1 MEIFTMLVTL
11 KDSNATRIY
20 LCGRIIE
27 SDNGRFEVS
36 EEEYALNEAVLEPV
50 DKKAGKIIKPKT
62 KSDETET
69 EVDNEEDSTKE
80 S

>member
-1 MEIFTMLVTL
+1 MLVTL

-36 EEEYALNEAVLEPV
+36 EEEYALNESVLEPV
-50 DKKAGKIIKPKT
+50 DKKAGKVIKPKT

>member
-1 MEIFTMLVTL
+1 MEIHMLVTL

-50 DKKAGKIIKPKT
+50 DKKAGKVIKPKT

>member
-1 MEIFTMLVTL
+1 MLVTL

-36 EEEYALNEAVLEPV
+36 EEEYALNGTVLEPI
-50 DKKAGKIIKPKT
+50 DKKAGKVIKPKT
-62 KSDETET
+62 KSTDEDVAEAD
-69 EVDNEEDSTKE
+69 EVSA

>member
-1 MEIFTMLVTL
+1 MEILMLVTL

-50 DKKAGKIIKPKT
+50 DKKAGKVIKPKT
-62 KSDETET
+62 QSVVDETE
-69 EVDNEEDSTKE
+69 DSTEE

>member
-1 MEIFTMLVTL
+1 MLVTL

-27 SDNGRFEVS
+27 ADNGRFEVS

-50 DKKAGKIIKPKT
+50 DKKAGKVIKPKT
-62 KSDETET
+62 QSA
-69 EVDNEEDSTKE
+69 VDDTEDSAKE

>member
-1 MEIFTMLVTL
+1 MLVTL

-27 SDNGRFEVS
+27 ADNGRFEVS

-50 DKKAGKIIKPKT
+50 DKKAGKVIKPKT
-62 KSDETET
+62 QSV
-69 EVDNEEDSTKE
+69 VDKTEDSTEE

>member
-1 MEIFTMLVTL
+1 MLVTL
-11 KDSNATRIY
+11 KDSDAKRIY

-50 DKKAGKIIKPKT
+50 DKKAGKVIKPKT
-62 KSDETET
+62 KSTET
-69 EVDNEEDSTKE
+69 DEEDVTEADEVSA

>member
-1 MEIFTMLVTL
+1 MLVTL

-27 SDNGRFEVS
+27 ADNGRFEVS

-50 DKKAGKIIKPKT
+50 DEKAGNVIKPKT
-62 KSDETET
+62 QSVVNDT
-69 EVDNEEDSTKE
+69 EDSAKE

>member
-1 MEIFTMLVTL
+1 MLVTL

-27 SDNGRFEVS
+27 ADNGRFEVS

-50 DKKAGKIIKPKT
+50 DKKAGKVIKPKT
-62 KSDETET
+62 KSTEANEVAADDAETT
-69 EVDNEEDSTKE
+69 ES
-80 S
+80 

>member
-1 MEIFTMLVTL
+1 MLVTL
-11 KDSNATRIY
+11 KDSDAKRIY

-50 DKKAGKIIKPKT
+50 DQKSGKVVKPLDT
-62 KSDETET
+62 KQSKNKEETEA
-69 EVDNEEDSTKE
+69 E
-80 S
+80 

>member
-1 MEIFTMLVTL
+1 MLVTL
-11 KDSNATRIY
+11 KDSDAKRIY

-36 EEEYALNEAVLEPV
+36 DEEYALNENVLEPV
-50 DKKAGKIIKPKT
+50 DKKAGKVINPKT
-62 KSDETET
+62 KSTGEDETEAD
-69 EVDNEEDSTKE
+69 EVSA

>member
-1 MEIFTMLVTL
+1 MLVTL

-50 DKKAGKIIKPKT
+50 DKKAGKVIKPKT
-62 KSDETET
+62 QSVE
-69 EVDNEEDSTKE
+69 EVTEDSAEE

>member
-1 MEIFTMLVTL
+1 MLVTL

-27 SDNGRFEVS
+27 ADNGRFEVS
-36 EEEYALNEAVLEPV
+36 EEEYTLNEAVLEPV
-50 DKKAGKIIKPKT
+50 DKKAGKVIKPKT
-62 KSDETET
+62 QSV
-69 EVDNEEDSTKE
+69 VDDTEDSAKE

>member
-1 MEIFTMLVTL
+1 MLVTL
-11 KDSNATRIY
+11 KDSDAKRIY

-36 EEEYALNEAVLEPV
+36 EEEYALNENVLEPV
-50 DKKAGKIIKPKT
+50 DKKASKVIKPKT
-62 KSDETET
+62 KSTGEDETEAD
-69 EVDNEEDSTKE
+69 EVSA

>member
-1 MEIFTMLVTL
+1 MLVTL
-11 KDSNATRIY
+11 KDSDAKRIY

-50 DKKAGKIIKPKT
+50 DKKAGKVIKPTIT
-62 KSDETET
+62 KSNEADEVET
-69 EVDNEEDSTKE
+69 DEVSA

>member
-50 DKKAGKIIKPKT
+50 DKKAGKVIKPKT
-62 KSDETET
+62 KSTEDVVD
-69 EVDNEEDSTKE
+69 EVDEDSAQ
-80 S
+80 

>member
-1 MEIFTMLVTL
+1 MLVTL

-27 SDNGRFEVS
+27 ADNGRFEVS
-36 EEEYALNEAVLEPV
+36 EEEYALNEAVLELV
-50 DKKAGKIIKPKT
+50 DKKAGKVIKPKT
-62 KSDETET
+62 QSV
-69 EVDNEEDSTKE
+69 VDDTEDSAKE

>member
-1 MEIFTMLVTL
+1 MEIHMLVTL

-27 SDNGRFEVS
+27 ADNGRFEVS

-50 DKKAGKIIKPKT
+50 DKKAGKVIKPKT
-62 KSDETET
+62 KSTEDVDDSETT
-69 EVDNEEDSTKE
+69 ES
-80 S
+80 

>member
-1 MEIFTMLVTL
+1 MLVTL

-50 DKKAGKIIKPKT
+50 DKKASKVIKPKT
-62 KSDETET
+62 QSV
-69 EVDNEEDSTKE
+69 VDNTEDSTEE

>member
-1 MEIFTMLVTL
+1 MLVTL

-62 KSDETET
+62 KSTDEVADDT
-69 EVDNEEDSTKE
+69 EDSAEE

>member
-1 MEIFTMLVTL
+1 MLVTL

-36 EEEYALNEAVLEPV
+36 DEEYALNEAVLEPV
-50 DKKAGKIIKPKT
+50 DKKAGKVIKPKT